1 MGYPPHMELP
11 SLDAAIHGAA
21 SYLRECGALEPS
33 ALFLLGTGAGVLP
46 DRLDQRHDFELAEI
60 PGCPAA
66 FDEARLFTGRL
77 QGLPIWA
84 IDRFGDLGQEGP
96 PWSGGFPIWL
106 AAVAGASTLLCTA
119 AAGAL
124 PSKGHGAPTP
134 VGSFVVAKDHL
145 NLSGGTP
152 LLGLGDS
159 RLGPMFPDVSVLHDE
174 ELVDTALECA
184 ERLGLEARPGLVAC
198 TPGPA
203 LETPAER
210 HFMAIAGAEVA
221 VQGLASPLLAA
232 AHAGLSALVLM
243 VVTDDGSRPVDLA
256 SILAASEEAAPR
268 LDDWIHQLTASIQER
283 ARAELERDR
292 DA

>member
-1 MGYPPHMELP
+1 MGYPPTMELP
-11 SLDAAIHGAA
+11 SLDTAIQGAA
-21 SYLRECGALEPS
+21 TYLQECGALEPS
-33 ALFLLGTGAGVLP
+33 ALFFLGTGAGVLP
-46 DRLDQRHDFELAEI
+46 ERLEQRHDFELAEI
-60 PGCPAA
+60 PGCPPA

-84 IDRFGDLGQEGP
+84 VDRFGDLGQEGP
-96 PWSGGFPIWL
+96 AWSGGFPVWL
-106 AAVAGASTLLCTA
+106 AAASGATSVLCTA

-124 PSKGHGAPTP
+124 PSPGETGPIP
-134 VGSFVVAKDHL
+134 IGSFVVARDHL
-145 NLSGGTP
+145 NLSGSTP

-159 RLGPMFPDVSVLHDE
+159 RLGPMFPDVSILHDE
-174 ELVDTALECA
+174 ELVDSALECA
-184 ERLGLEARPGLVAC
+184 ERLGIPARPGLVAC

-210 HFMAIAGAEVA
+210 KYMALAGADIT

-232 AHAGLSALVLM
+232 AHGGLSALVLM
-243 VVTDDGSRPVDLA
+243 VVTDDGSSPVNLA

-268 LDDWIHQLTASIQER
+268 LDDWLHQLTGSIQER
-283 ARAELERDR
+283 ARAELERNG